1 MRKIVISWVLL
12 FACNL
17 MWSLQ
22 FTCIKLTQDQVGPYF
37 TVWAPMFFAVLLLA
51 PFVVREFKRGEKKLK
66 DFLIFGQLALLGA
79 FPAQVLMTWGTQYSL
94 ASNSAILTLCLPV
107 ITALFAFLIL
117 KEKMNRVRWLSFIIA
132 IAGVILISTGD
143 IKQLNFGS
151 KYAIGNI
158 LIFMAIVGNSYYNVG
173 CKKISG
179 RYSEI
184 EMVFYTYVVIV
195 VLLTPLVLYY
205 EHDIFAR
212 IPSFTLQ
219 TWTGMALLTVFHN
232 FLSMVLFFK
241 ALKILDAMQVALSN
255 YLITFFGLPIA
266 AIWLGET
273 LNNQAIAGGI
283 LVLGSTLMIT
293 IADYKINQDCS
304 CQTKVELVLTVH
316 ERSGKLYLM

>member
-1 MRKIVISWVLL
+1 MRKIIISWILL

-37 TVWAPMFFAVLLLA
+37 TVWAPMLFSVLLLA
-51 PFVVREFKRGEKKLK
+51 PFVMK
-66 DFLIFGQLALLGA
+66 DFKKGGKKFKDILVFGQLALLGA

-107 ITALFAFLIL
+107 VTAVFAFLIL
-117 KEKMNRVRWLSFIIA
+117 KEKMNRVRWMSFIIA
-132 IAGVILISTGD
+132 VAGVILISTGD
-143 IKQLNFGS
+143 IKQMNFGS
-151 KYAIGNI
+151 KYAIGNV
-158 LIFMAIVGNSYYNVG
+158 LVFLAIVGNSYYNVG
-173 CKKISG
+173 CKKVSA

-195 VLLTPLVLYY
+195 ALLTPLVFYY
-205 EHDIFAR
+205 EPDIFAR

-219 TWTGMALLTVFHN
+219 TWTGMTLLTVFHN

-255 YLITFFGLPIA
+255 YLITFFGLPVA

-273 LNNQAIAGGI
+273 LSSQAIIGGT
-283 LVLGSTLMIT
+283 LVLASTLLIT
-293 IADYKINQDCS
+293 IADYKMSQAA
-304 CQTKVELVLTVH
+304 
-316 ERSGKLYLM
+316 GKIKTQ